1 MANKRDIH
9 KDLYSCLGEVI
20 SLRRKR
26 LGLSQGELAEK
37 SGVDRSFISTVEGG
51 KRNPSLGAV
60 ASIAGGL
67 NLKLSRLVTN
77 CEKCL
82 EVRKSQLNQT
92 APKVVPR

>member
-9 KDLYSCLGEVI
+9 KDLYACLGEVI

-26 LGLSQGELAEK
+26 LGLSQGDLAEK

-60 ASIAGGL
+60 ASIATGL

-77 CEKCL
+77 CEKCV
-82 EVRKSQLNQT
+82 EVKKAS
-92 APKVVPR
+92 